1 MHHVHVNCKE
11 QTMNRY
17 MIDEYHRDPALLR
30 RRLTA
35 QAHLERSKAVGDA
48 IAALFS
54 SVGRLFNYV
63 KTRLAPRSSR
73 WIERLG

>member
-1 MHHVHVNCKE
+1 
-11 QTMNRY
+11 MNRY

-35 QAHLERSKAVGDA
+35 QAHLERSQAIGDA

-54 SVGRLFNYV
+54 GLGRLFRNA
-63 KTRLAPRSSR
+63 KTRLTPRPQR

>member
-1 MHHVHVNCKE
+1 MHHVHVKYKE
-11 QTMNRY
+11 QPVNRY

-48 IAALFS
+48 IAALFTGT
-54 SVGRLFNYV
+54 GRVFNHV
-63 KTRLAPRSSR
+63 KSRLTPRPQR
-73 WIERLG
+73 WFERLG